1 MDSTYAGS
9 AAKARIL
16 KGELLSDEDIERI
29 LDAKTPTD
37 IIALMDGTP
46 YQEHLK
52 ALSTFYSGYDLL
64 ELASTRRMITF
75 VLKIV
80 ESPPAGGL
88 EPIRS
93 YISRWDIDSIKSII
107 TSKFL
112 GKKVEKEDLFI
123 VDAGRFPIG
132 MTSNLI
138 TKEDYSLMINE
149 NDVEGI
155 TKYLT
160 KLGYGVYML
169 RFLDEYRKEKDISI
183 LLYALDIAYFSRLI
197 DSIKFFRGDEEPLR
211 HYFREQVDI
220 KNITTA
226 IKAKDLRLDFPAIS
240 SGIIEYGNIT
250 LNQIR
255 DMYSSLDAMAM
266 KESAL
271 KIFGVDESVDIKN
284 IDLGDLEVIIRKYA
298 FRKNIPNLASQSSS
312 LGAIFN
318 SIILAE
324 NERNNLR
331 RIFASKAHGLEKDQ
345 IKKMLVL

>member
-183 LLYALDIAYFSRLI
+183 LLYALISLSMDFIASFIYFSSSVSFTSFIL
-197 DSIKFFRGDEEPLR
+197 
-211 HYFREQVDI
+211 DI
-220 KNITTA
+220 
-226 IKAKDLRLDFPAIS
+226 F
-240 SGIIEYGNIT
+240 
-250 LNQIR
+250 
-255 DMYSSLDAMAM
+255 SLDGIFWIASIPIPEDMAF
-266 KESAL
+266 ST
-271 KIFGVDESVDIKN
+271 
-284 IDLGDLEVIIRKYA
+284 
-298 FRKNIPNLASQSSS
+298 
-312 LGAIFN
+312 
-318 SIILAE
+318 
-324 NERNNLR
+324 
-331 RIFASKAHGLEKDQ
+331 
-345 IKKMLVL
+345 